1 MSRLIRL
8 LGAGSVLALGLAMPQ
23 AFGQVADEEYI
34 PERCSAEDWDEERE
48 RTVDQARRDGLL
60 DWEIVPLPALH
71 CMMYP
76 AVSVSGDRPSREP
89 GSLSRVSTA
98 IIRDTLADHPAEVL
112 NSLPGVNIHTNS
124 GQEHLIA
131 IRSPVL
137 NGGAGQGSFLVLQNG
152 VPTRSPAFGNVN
164 MLFETH
170 HEVARQIEVV
180 RGPAS
185 AGYGSNA
192 VHGLVDISIPAYA
205 EGIDLTVSTS
215 TLSRTRGDFVAGSGD
230 QVLGISIQH
239 DAGWRDDTS
248 VDQQKLYLKAFV
260 DFGGWSGDA
269 WLSFMNLNQETGGFI
284 QGFEAYEDE
293 TVSESNAN
301 PEAFRDAQFAMAAI
315 DLNRSFGE
323 YDVNVTPYA
332 RWQEMEFRQHFLP
345 YKGFEENSHS
355 AFGVMGDVTRRYDDL
370 RWTVGGMVDAAS
382 GDLLETQPAPFGFF
396 PGDSRFP
403 EGVHYD
409 YTVDT
414 LALALWG
421 ELEYEISDDIR
432 VLAGF
437 RAETHD
443 YDYTT
448 RAPSGVNGRF
458 NVPADRSDSFDLVTP
473 KLGIIWDDAIGNVA
487 LYANYAR
494 GQRAPQASDL
504 YRLQSLQTVGEVKS
518 EALDSLEIGARGT
531 MLDGRLYFDVAAY
544 VMEKENYFFRDAQ
557 GLNVIAGR
565 TDHAGIEVQA
575 SLELTDTVTVSG
587 NLSWADHT
595 YAFDRA
601 ANGIVDGNPIDSAPE
616 WLGDLRI
623 AWAPTDRFDA
633 SLSLEHVGEYFTNEA
648 NTASYD
654 GHTVASARAS
664 YDLTDQLEAFVII
677 RNLTDERYADRAD
690 FAFGNHRYFPGEPMN
705 ATFGVRASFD

>member
-1 MSRLIRL
+1 MSRFIHL
-8 LGAGSVLALGLAMPQ
+8 LGAGSALALGLAMPQ
-23 AFGQVADEEYI
+23 AFAQGDDDECVERSITIDGETTYFHCPVGTAILETTYVAG
-34 PERCSAEDWDEERE
+34 ERSS
-48 RTVDQARRDGLL
+48 G
-60 DWEIVPLPALH
+60 VPGAYSSL
-71 CMMYP
+71 
-76 AVSVSGDRPSREP
+76 RPSEIADVR
-89 GSLSRVSTA
+89 
-98 IIRDTLADHPAEVL
+98 ADHPAEIL

-164 MLFETH
+164 MLMEAH
-170 HEVARQIEVV
+170 HEVARWIDAV
-180 RGPAS
+180 RGPGS
-185 AGYGSNA
+185 ARYGSNS
-192 VHGLVDISIPAYA
+192 VHGLIDFKLPWTTTDETDI
-205 EGIDLTVSTS
+205 TVSAS
-215 TLSRTRGDFVAGSGD
+215 TLSRTRGDLVTGNGE
-230 QVLGISIQH
+230 QVMGLSLQH
-239 DAGWRDDTS
+239 DGGWRDETGL
-248 VDQQKLYLKAFV
+248 DQQKLYLATAVEFA
-260 DFGGWSGDA
+260 GWTGQA
-269 WLSFMNLNQETGGFI
+269 WLSVMNLNQETGGFV
-284 QGFEAYEDE
+284 QGPNAYEDE
-293 TVSESNAN
+293 TLSEANAN

-315 DLNRSFGE
+315 ELGRSFGDYE
-323 YDVNVTPYA
+323 VNVTPYT

-355 AFGVMGDVTRRYDDL
+355 AFGVMGDVTRSYENL
-370 RWTVGGMVDAAS
+370 RWTIGGMVDAAS
-382 GDLLETQPAPFGFF
+382 GDLLETQPSPFGFF

-403 EGVHYD
+403 VGVHYD
-409 YTVDT
+409 YTVET
-414 LALALWG
+414 SAFALWG
-421 ELEYEISDDIR
+421 ELEYEISDNIR
-432 VLAGF
+432 VLAGL

-448 RAPSGVNGRF
+448 RAPAGINGRF

-473 KLGIIWDDAIGNVA
+473 KLGIIWDDAIAYIDV
-487 LYANYAR
+487 YANYAR

-504 YRLQSLQTVGEVKS
+504 YRLQNLQTVGEVKS
-518 EALDSLEIGARGT
+518 ETLDSLEIGARGAV
-531 MLDGRLYFDVAAY
+531 LDGRLYFDVAAY
-544 VMEKENYFFRDAQ
+544 VMEKENFFFRDAQ

-575 SLELTDTVTVSG
+575 SFELSDTVTVSG

-623 AWAPTDRFDA
+623 GWAATDRFDA
-633 SLSLEHVGEYFTNEA
+633 SLSLEYVGEYFTNEA

-690 FAFGNHRYFPGEPMN
+690 FAFGNDRYFPGEPMN

>member
-1 MSRLIRL
+1 MSRLIHL

-23 AFGQVADEEYI
+23 AFAQD
-34 PERCSAEDWDEERE
+34 AEDQSLQPLVV
-48 RTVDQARRDGLL
+48 VDGDRLETDPG
-60 DWEIVPLPALH
+60 
-71 CMMYP
+71 
-76 AVSVSGDRPSREP
+76 SVSFIDED
-89 GSLSRVSTA
+89 LVSE
-98 IIRDTLADHPAEVL
+98 TLADHPAEIL
-112 NSLPGVNIHTNS
+112 NVLPGVNIHTNS

-170 HEVARQIEVV
+170 HEIADSIGVV
-180 RGPAS
+180 RGPGS
-185 AGYGSNA
+185 AAYGSNA
-192 VHGLVDISIPAYA
+192 VHGVVDLFLPSAESSGTDFTIS
-205 EGIDLTVSTS
+205 SS
-215 TLSRTRGDFVAGSGD
+215 TLSRTRGDIVTGNGS
-230 QVLGISIQH
+230 QVLGLTVQH

-248 VDQQKLYLKAFV
+248 VDQQKLYLATAVEFA
-260 DFGGWSGDA
+260 GWSGQA
-269 WLSFMNLNQETGGFI
+269 WLSAMNLNQETGGFI

-293 TVSESNAN
+293 DVSESNPN

-355 AFGVMGDVTRRYDDL
+355 AFGVMGDVTRQYDEL

-403 EGVHYD
+403 VGVHYD
-409 YTVDT
+409 YTVET

-432 VLAGF
+432 VLAGL

-448 RAPSGVNGRF
+448 RAPAGINGRF

-473 KLGIIWDDAIGNVA
+473 KLGIIWDDAIGSVA

-518 EALDSLEIGARGT
+518 ETLDSLEIGARGAV
-531 MLDGRLYFDVAAY
+531 LDGRLYFDVAAY

-557 GLNVIAGR
+557 GLNVIGGR
-565 TDHAGIEVQA
+565 TDHVGIEGQA
-575 SLELTDTVTVSG
+575 SFEVTDTVTVSG
-587 NLSWADHT
+587 NLSWAEHT
-595 YAFDRA
+595 YAFNRA

-633 SLSLEHVGEYFTNEA
+633 SLSLEYVGEYFTNEA

>member
-1 MSRLIRL
+1 MSRLIHL
-8 LGAGSVLALGLAMPQ
+8 LGAGSVLALGLAVPQ
-23 AFGQVADEEYI
+23 AIAQVADDELQLCSEVWDARTGSSGGY
-34 PERCSAEDWDEERE
+34 RCINDETGEPTGIIWWSELR
-48 RTVDQARRDGLL
+48 
-60 DWEIVPLPALH
+60 LPRAL
-71 CMMYP
+71 
-76 AVSVSGDRPSREP
+76 VEGDRRREEP
-89 GSLSRVSTA
+89 GSNAVLGGFHIDEVR
-98 IIRDTLADHPAEVL
+98 ADHPAEIL
-112 NSLPGVNIHTNS
+112 NTLPGVNIHTNS

-137 NGGAGQGSFLVLQNG
+137 NGGAGQCSFLVLQNG

-164 MLFETH
+164 MLFEAH
-170 HEVARQIEVV
+170 HEIAESISVV
-180 RGPAS
+180 RGPGS
-185 AGYGSNA
+185 AAHGSNA
-192 VHGLVDISIPAYA
+192 VHGL
-205 EGIDLTVSTS
+205 IDVYLHDPNIQRSQLSVSTS
-215 TLSRTRGDFVAGSGD
+215 TLSRTRGDFVLGNGE
-230 QVLGISIQH
+230 QVMGLSLQH

-248 VDQQKLYLKAFV
+248 VDQQKLYLATAVEFA
-260 DFGGWSGDA
+260 GWSGQA
-269 WLSFMNLNQETGGFI
+269 WLSAMNLNQETGGFI

-293 TVSESNAN
+293 DVSESNPN

-403 EGVHYD
+403 VGVHYD
-409 YTVDT
+409 YTVET

-432 VLAGF
+432 VLAGL

-504 YRLQSLQTVGEVKS
+504 YRLQNLQTVGEVKS
-518 EALDSLEIGARGT
+518 ETLDSFEIGARGAV
-531 MLDGRLYFDVAAY
+531 LDGRLYFDVAAY
-544 VMEKENYFFRDAQ
+544 VMEKENFFFRDAQ

-575 SLELTDTVTVSG
+575 SFELTDTVTVSG

-601 ANGIVDGNPIDSAPE
+601 ANGIVDGNQIDSAPE

-623 AWAPTDRFDA
+623 AWAPTERFDA
-633 SLSLEHVGEYFTNEA
+633 SLSLEYVGEYFTNEA

-690 FAFGNHRYFPGEPMN
+690 FAFGNDRYFPGEPMN

>member
-1 MSRLIRL
+1 MSRLIHL
-8 LGAGSVLALGLAMPQ
+8 LGAGSALVLGLAMPQ
-23 AFGQVADEEYI
+23 AFAQD
-34 PERCSAEDWDEERE
+34 AEDRSLLP
-48 RTVDQARRDGLL
+48 RVVVDGDRLETDPG
-60 DWEIVPLPALH
+60 
-71 CMMYP
+71 
-76 AVSVSGDRPSREP
+76 SVSFIDED
-89 GSLSRVSTA
+89 LVSE
-98 IIRDTLADHPAEVL
+98 TLADHPAEIL
-112 NSLPGVNIHTNS
+112 NVLPGVNIHTNS

-164 MLFETH
+164 MLFEPH
-170 HEVARQIEVV
+170 HEIADSIGVV
-180 RGPAS
+180 RGPGS
-185 AGYGSNA
+185 AAYGSNA
-192 VHGLVDISIPAYA
+192 VHGVVDLFLPSAETSGTDFTIS
-205 EGIDLTVSTS
+205 SS
-215 TLSRTRGDFVAGSGD
+215 TLSRSRGDIVTGNGS
-230 QVLGISIQH
+230 QVFGLSVQH

-248 VDQQKLYLKAFV
+248 VDQQKLYLASAVEFA
-260 DFGGWSGDA
+260 GWSGQA
-269 WLSFMNLNQETGGFI
+269 WLSAMNLNQETGGFI
-284 QGFEAYEDE
+284 QGFESYEDE
-293 TVSESNAN
+293 DVSESNPN

-355 AFGVMGDVTRRYDDL
+355 AFGVMGDVTRYHDDL
-370 RWTVGGMVDAAS
+370 RWTIGGMVDAAS

-403 EGVHYD
+403 VGVHYD
-409 YTVDT
+409 YTVET
-414 LALALWG
+414 LAFALWG
-421 ELEYEISDDIR
+421 ELEYEISDNIR
-432 VLAGF
+432 VLAGL

-518 EALDSLEIGARGT
+518 ETLDSLEIGARGAV
-531 MLDGRLYFDVAAY
+531 LDGRLYFDVAAY

-557 GLNVIAGR
+557 GLNVIGGR
-565 TDHAGIEVQA
+565 TDHVGIEGQA
-575 SLELTDTVTVSG
+575 SFEVTDTVTVSG

-601 ANGIVDGNPIDSAPE
+601 ANGIVDGNQIDSAPE

-623 AWAPTDRFDA
+623 AWAPTERFDA
-633 SLSLEHVGEYFTNEA
+633 SLSVEYVGEYFTNEA

-654 GHTVASARAS
+654 GHTVASARAN

>member
-1 MSRLIRL
+1 MSRLIHL

-23 AFGQVADEEYI
+23 AFGQTG
-34 PERCSAEDWDEERE
+34 EDQSLQPRVI
-48 RTVDQARRDGLL
+48 VDGDRLETDPG
-60 DWEIVPLPALH
+60 
-71 CMMYP
+71 
-76 AVSVSGDRPSREP
+76 SVSFIDET
-89 GSLSRVSTA
+89 LVSE
-98 IIRDTLADHPAEVL
+98 TLADHPAEIL
-112 NSLPGVNIHTNS
+112 NVLPGVNIHTNS

-137 NGGAGQGSFLVLQNG
+137 NGGAGQGSFLILQNG

-170 HEVARQIEVV
+170 HEIADSIGVV
-180 RGPAS
+180 RGPGS
-185 AGYGSNA
+185 AAYGSNA
-192 VHGLVDISIPAYA
+192 VHGVVDLFLPSAETSGTDFTIS
-205 EGIDLTVSTS
+205 SS
-215 TLSRTRGDFVAGSGD
+215 TLSRTRGDIVIGNGS
-230 QVLGISIQH
+230 QVLGLSVQH

-248 VDQQKLYLKAFV
+248 VDQQKLYLATVVEFA
-260 DFGGWSGDA
+260 GWNGQA
-269 WLSFMNLNQETGGFI
+269 WLSAMNLNQETGGFI

-293 TVSESNAN
+293 GVSESNPN
-301 PEAFRDAQFAMAAI
+301 PEAFRDAQFVMAAI

-370 RWTVGGMVDAAS
+370 RWTVGGMVDTAS
-382 GDLLETQPAPFGFF
+382 GDLLETQPEPFGFF

-403 EGVHYD
+403 VGVHYD
-409 YTVDT
+409 YTVET

-432 VLAGF
+432 VLAGL
-437 RAETHD
+437 RTETHD

-518 EALDSLEIGARGT
+518 ETLDSLEIGARGAV
-531 MLDGRLYFDVAAY
+531 LDGRVYFDIAAY

-557 GLNVIAGR
+557 GLNVIGGR
-565 TDHAGIEVQA
+565 TDHVGIEGQA
-575 SLELTDTVTVSG
+575 SFEVTDTVTVSG

-595 YAFDRA
+595 YAFNRA

-623 AWAPTDRFDA
+623 AWAPTERFDA
-633 SLSLEHVGEYFTNEA
+633 SLSLEYVGEFFTNEA

-664 YDLTDQLEAFVII
+664 YDLTDELEAFVII

-705 ATFGVRASFD
+705 ATFGVRASLD

>member
-1 MSRLIRL
+1 
-8 LGAGSVLALGLAMPQ
+8 MPQ
-23 AFGQVADEEYI
+23 AFAQD
-34 PERCSAEDWDEERE
+34 AEDQSLQPLVV
-48 RTVDQARRDGLL
+48 VDGDRLETDPG
-60 DWEIVPLPALH
+60 
-71 CMMYP
+71 
-76 AVSVSGDRPSREP
+76 SVSFIDED
-89 GSLSRVSTA
+89 LVSE
-98 IIRDTLADHPAEVL
+98 TLADHPAEIL
-112 NSLPGVNIHTNS
+112 NVLPGVNIHTNS

-170 HEVARQIEVV
+170 HEIADSIGVV
-180 RGPAS
+180 RGPGS
-185 AGYGSNA
+185 AAYGSNA
-192 VHGLVDISIPAYA
+192 VHGVVDLFLPSAESSGTDFTIS
-205 EGIDLTVSTS
+205 SS
-215 TLSRTRGDFVAGSGD
+215 TLSRTRGDIVTGNGS
-230 QVLGISIQH
+230 QVLGLTVQH

-248 VDQQKLYLKAFV
+248 VDQQKLYLATAVEFA
-260 DFGGWSGDA
+260 GWSGQA
-269 WLSFMNLNQETGGFI
+269 WLSAMNLNQETGGFI

-293 TVSESNAN
+293 DVSESNPN

-355 AFGVMGDVTRRYDDL
+355 AFGVMGDVTRQYDEL

-403 EGVHYD
+403 VGVHYD
-409 YTVDT
+409 YTVET

-432 VLAGF
+432 VLAGL

-448 RAPSGVNGRF
+448 RAPAGINGRF

-473 KLGIIWDDAIGNVA
+473 KLGIIWDDAIGSVA

-518 EALDSLEIGARGT
+518 ETLDSLEIGARGAV
-531 MLDGRLYFDVAAY
+531 LDGRLYFDVAAY

-557 GLNVIAGR
+557 GLNVIGGR
-565 TDHAGIEVQA
+565 TDHVGIEGQA
-575 SLELTDTVTVSG
+575 SFEVTDTVTVSG
-587 NLSWADHT
+587 NLSWAEHT
-595 YAFDRA
+595 YAFNRA

-633 SLSLEHVGEYFTNEA
+633 SLSLEYVGEYFTNEA

>member
-1 MSRLIRL
+1 MSRLIHL

-23 AFGQVADEEYI
+23 AFGQTG
-34 PERCSAEDWDEERE
+34 EDQSLQPRVI
-48 RTVDQARRDGLL
+48 VDGDRLETDPG
-60 DWEIVPLPALH
+60 
-71 CMMYP
+71 
-76 AVSVSGDRPSREP
+76 SVSFIDET
-89 GSLSRVSTA
+89 LVSE
-98 IIRDTLADHPAEVL
+98 TLADHPAEIL
-112 NSLPGVNIHTNS
+112 NVLPGVNIHTNS

-137 NGGAGQGSFLVLQNG
+137 NGGAGQGSFLILQNG

-170 HEVARQIEVV
+170 HEIADSIGVV
-180 RGPAS
+180 RGPGS
-185 AGYGSNA
+185 AAYGSNA
-192 VHGLVDISIPAYA
+192 VHGVVDLFLPSAETSGTDFTIS
-205 EGIDLTVSTS
+205 SS
-215 TLSRTRGDFVAGSGD
+215 TLSRTRGDIVIGNGS
-230 QVLGISIQH
+230 QVLGLSVQH

-248 VDQQKLYLKAFV
+248 VDQQKLYLATVVEFA
-260 DFGGWSGDA
+260 GWNGQA
-269 WLSFMNLNQETGGFI
+269 WLSAMNLNQETGGFI

-293 TVSESNAN
+293 GVSESNPN
-301 PEAFRDAQFAMAAI
+301 PEAFRDAQFVMAAI

-370 RWTVGGMVDAAS
+370 RWTVGGMVDTAS
-382 GDLLETQPAPFGFF
+382 GDLLETQPEPFGFF

-403 EGVHYD
+403 VGVHYD
-409 YTVDT
+409 YTVET
-414 LALALWG
+414 LALAIWG

-432 VLAGF
+432 VLAGL
-437 RAETHD
+437 RTETHD

-518 EALDSLEIGARGT
+518 ETLDSLEIGARGAV
-531 MLDGRLYFDVAAY
+531 LDGRVYFDIAAY

-557 GLNVIAGR
+557 GLNVIGGR
-565 TDHAGIEVQA
+565 TDHVGIEGQA
-575 SLELTDTVTVSG
+575 SFEVTDTVTVSG
-587 NLSWADHT
+587 NLSWAEHT
-595 YAFDRA
+595 YAFNRA

-623 AWAPTDRFDA
+623 AWAPTERFDA
-633 SLSLEHVGEYFTNEA
+633 SLSLEYVGEFFTNEA

-664 YDLTDQLEAFVII
+664 YDLTDELEAFVII

-705 ATFGVRASFD
+705 ATFGVRASLD

>member
-1 MSRLIRL
+1 MSRLIHL
-8 LGAGSVLALGLAMPQ
+8 LGAGSVLALGFAMPQ
-23 AFGQVADEEYI
+23 AFGQVADDEAYRTDQCCVVSLP
-34 PERCSAEDWDEERE
+34 PESIQAIYVVGERSS
-48 RTVDQARRDGLL
+48 RDPGAYSSLNAS
-60 DWEIVPLPALH
+60 EIADV
-71 CMMYP
+71 
-76 AVSVSGDRPSREP
+76 R
-89 GSLSRVSTA
+89 
-98 IIRDTLADHPAEVL
+98 ADHPAEIL

-164 MLFETH
+164 MLMETH
-170 HEVARQIEVV
+170 HEVARWVDAV
-180 RGPAS
+180 RGPGS
-185 AGYGSNA
+185 ARYGSNS
-192 VHGLVDISIPAYA
+192 VHGLIDFELPWTTKNGTDI
-205 EGIDLTVSTS
+205 TVSAS
-215 TLSRTRGDFVAGSGD
+215 TLSRARGDLVTGNGE
-230 QVLGISIQH
+230 QVMGLSLQH
-239 DAGWRDDTS
+239 DAGWRNDTS
-248 VDQQKLYLKAFV
+248 VDQQKLYLATAV
-260 DFGGWSGDA
+260 EVAGWTGQA
-269 WLSFMNLNQETGGFI
+269 WLSAVNLNQETGGFV
-284 QGFEAYEDE
+284 QGPNAYEDE
-293 TVSESNAN
+293 ALSEANAN

-323 YDVNVTPYA
+323 YDVSVTPYA

-345 YKGFEENSHS
+345 YKGYEENSHS
-355 AFGVMGDVTRRYDDL
+355 AFGVMGDVSSGFGNLD
-370 RWTVGGMVDAAS
+370 WTIGGMVDAAS

-403 EGVHYD
+403 VGVHYD

-421 ELEYEISDDIR
+421 ELEYEIADDIT
-432 VLAGF
+432 LLTGL

-448 RAPSGVNGRF
+448 RAPAGINGRF
-458 NVPADRSDSFDLVTP
+458 NVPANRSDSFDLVTP

-518 EALDSLEIGARGT
+518 ETLDSLEIGARGAV
-531 MLDGRLYFDVAAY
+531 LDGRLYFDVAAY

-557 GLNVIAGR
+557 GLNVIGGR
-565 TDHAGIEVQA
+565 TDHVGIEGQA
-575 SLELTDTVTVSG
+575 SFEVTDTVTVSG
-587 NLSWADHT
+587 NLSWAEHT
-595 YAFDRA
+595 YAFNRA

-633 SLSLEHVGEYFTNEA
+633 SLSLEYVGEYFTNEA

-654 GHTVASARAS
+654 GHTIASARAS

-705 ATFGVRASFD
+705 ATIGVRASFD

>member
-1 MSRLIRL
+1 MSRLVHL
-8 LGAGSVLALGLAMPQ
+8 LGAGSALVLGLAMPQ
-23 AFGQVADEEYI
+23 AFAQD
-34 PERCSAEDWDEERE
+34 AESQSLQPRVV
-48 RTVDQARRDGLL
+48 VDGDRL
-60 DWEIVPLPALH
+60 DTDPG
-71 CMMYP
+71 
-76 AVSVSGDRPSREP
+76 SVSFIDED
-89 GSLSRVSTA
+89 LVSE
-98 IIRDTLADHPAEVL
+98 TLADHPAEIL
-112 NSLPGVNIHTNS
+112 NVLPGVNIHTNS

-170 HEVARQIEVV
+170 HEIADSIGVV
-180 RGPAS
+180 RGPGS
-185 AGYGSNA
+185 AAYGSNA
-192 VHGLVDISIPAYA
+192 VHGVVDLFLPSAETSGTDFTIS
-205 EGIDLTVSTS
+205 SS
-215 TLSRTRGDFVAGSGD
+215 TLSRSRGDIVTGNGS
-230 QVLGISIQH
+230 QVLGLSVQH
-239 DAGWRDDTS
+239 DAGWRDETS
-248 VDQQKLYLKAFV
+248 VDQQKLYLASAVEFA
-260 DFGGWSGDA
+260 GWSGQA
-269 WLSFMNLNQETGGFI
+269 WLSAMNLNQETGGFI

-293 TVSESNAN
+293 DVSESNPN

-403 EGVHYD
+403 VGVHYD
-409 YTVDT
+409 YTVET
-414 LALALWG
+414 LAFALWG

-432 VLAGF
+432 MLTGL

-473 KLGIIWDDAIGNVA
+473 KLGIIWDNAIGNVA
-487 LYANYAR
+487 VYANYAR

-518 EALDSLEIGARGT
+518 ETLDSLEIGARGAV
-531 MLDGRLYFDVAAY
+531 LDGRLYFDFAAY

-557 GLNVIAGR
+557 GLNVIGGR
-565 TDHAGIEVQA
+565 TDHVGIEGQA
-575 SLELTDTVTVSG
+575 SFEVTDTVTVSG
-587 NLSWADHT
+587 NLSWAEHT
-595 YAFDRA
+595 YAFNRA

-616 WLGDLRI
+616 WLGNLYI

-633 SLSLEHVGEYFTNEA
+633 SLSLEYVGEYFTNEA

-664 YDLTDQLEAFVII
+664 YDLTDELEAFVII

>member
-1 MSRLIRL
+1 MSRLIHL

-23 AFGQVADEEYI
+23 AFGQTG
-34 PERCSAEDWDEERE
+34 EDQSLQPRVI
-48 RTVDQARRDGLL
+48 VDGDRLETDPG
-60 DWEIVPLPALH
+60 
-71 CMMYP
+71 
-76 AVSVSGDRPSREP
+76 SVSFIDET
-89 GSLSRVSTA
+89 LVSE
-98 IIRDTLADHPAEVL
+98 TLADHPAEIL
-112 NSLPGVNIHTNS
+112 NVLPGVNIHTNS

-137 NGGAGQGSFLVLQNG
+137 NGGAGQGSFLILQNG

-170 HEVARQIEVV
+170 HEIADSIGVV
-180 RGPAS
+180 RGPGS
-185 AGYGSNA
+185 AAYGSNA
-192 VHGLVDISIPAYA
+192 VHGVVDLFLPSAETSGTDFTIS
-205 EGIDLTVSTS
+205 SS
-215 TLSRTRGDFVAGSGD
+215 TLSRTRGDIVIGNGS
-230 QVLGISIQH
+230 QVLGLSVQH

-248 VDQQKLYLKAFV
+248 VDQQKLYLATVVEFA
-260 DFGGWSGDA
+260 GWNGQA
-269 WLSFMNLNQETGGFI
+269 WLSAMNLNQETGGFI

-293 TVSESNAN
+293 GVSESNPN
-301 PEAFRDAQFAMAAI
+301 PEAFRDAQFVMAAI

-370 RWTVGGMVDAAS
+370 RWTVGGMVDTAS
-382 GDLLETQPAPFGFF
+382 GDLLETQPEPFGFF

-403 EGVHYD
+403 VGVHYD
-409 YTVDT
+409 YTVET

-432 VLAGF
+432 VLAGL
-437 RAETHD
+437 RTETHD

-518 EALDSLEIGARGT
+518 ETLDSLEIGARGAV
-531 MLDGRLYFDVAAY
+531 LDGRVYFDIAAY

-557 GLNVIAGR
+557 GLNVIGGR
-565 TDHAGIEVQA
+565 TDHVGIEGQA
-575 SLELTDTVTVSG
+575 SFEVTDTVTVSG
-587 NLSWADHT
+587 NLSWAEHT
-595 YAFDRA
+595 YAFNRA

-623 AWAPTDRFDA
+623 AWAPTERFDA
-633 SLSLEHVGEYFTNEA
+633 SLSLEYVGEFFTNEA

-664 YDLTDQLEAFVII
+664 YDLTDELEAFVII

-705 ATFGVRASFD
+705 ATFGVRASLD